1 MHLSASLAGTDA
13 STFCCVTCLHT
24 ATHVHCCSSESGGNM
39 IQTRRTERVLLTLVL
54 YSSWATGAYGR
65 SSSSSL
71 RSLTGQGG
79 ETMSFLAWIILGL
92 IAGFIGS
99 KIVNRRGEGML
110 LDILLGV
117 VGAFAGG
124 WLFHMFGASGVSGL
138 NLYSLLVAVIGSV
151 VLLVLYHALRRR
163 RAW

>member
-1 MHLSASLAGTDA
+1 
-13 STFCCVTCLHT
+13 
-24 ATHVHCCSSESGGNM
+24 M
-39 IQTRRTERVLLTLVL
+39 IQLRKALRTLPALALCSL
-54 YSSWATGAYGR
+54 WATGAYGW
-65 SSSSSL
+65 SSSSL
-71 RSLTGQGG
+71 RSLTGQSD
-79 ETMSFLAWIILGL
+79 ETMSFFAWIVLGL

-99 KIVNRRGEGML
+99 KIVNRRGEGIL

-124 WLFHMFGASGVSGL
+124 WLFHIFGARGVSGL
-138 NLYSLLVAVIGSV
+138 NLYSLFVAVIGSV

>member
-1 MHLSASLAGTDA
+1 MEGLLFAYGHARALAKA
-13 STFCCVTCLHT
+13 
-24 ATHVHCCSSESGGNM
+24 
-39 IQTRRTERVLLTLVL
+39 RRVAKMVQLKEPRILPALVL
-54 YSSWATGAYGR
+54 YFSCAIGAYGR
-65 SSSSSL
+65 SSSSL
-71 RSLTGQGG
+71 RSLTGQRE
-79 ETMSFLAWIILGL
+79 ETMSFLAWIVLGL

-99 KIVNRRGEGML
+99 KLVNRKGEGIL

-124 WLFHMFGASGVSGL
+124 WLFHICGAPGVRGL
-138 NLYSLLVAVIGSV
+138 DLYSLFVAVIGSV